1 MNTNNQTS
9 QGYSDLPIYQ
19 TGNNF
24 APSHFL
30 DNNNNDQRTSINNV
44 GMSNTFI
51 INTITPTLQ
60 NDTFEFYFPLHDND
74 TRIYYITYTE
84 LHPLEIA
91 QFLNNRVNLS
101 CIPDHQ
107 LPQHYNIQSLIRQQI
122 QQQVQQPVY
131 QQNSV
136 QQQSFD
142 TIIQPTQQSQF
153 PQQIQLQQSQF
164 PQQIQSQQSQSP
176 QQIQSQQTYQ
186 VYSDNNNAYNNSLN
200 SVNGTISDNIQ
211 DTRFQNS
218 S

>member
-9 QGYSDLPIYQ
+9 HGYSDLPIYQ

-107 LPQHYNIQSLIRQQI
+107 FPQHYNIQSLIRQQI

-131 QQNSV
+131 QQNS
-136 QQQSFD
+136 
-142 TIIQPTQQSQF
+142 
-153 PQQIQLQQSQF
+153 QIQSQQSQF
-164 PQQIQSQQSQSP
+164 PQQIQSQQSQFP
-176 QQIQSQQTYQ
+176 QQIQSQRTYQ
-186 VYSDNNNAYNNSLN
+186 VYSDNNNAYNNFLN

>member
-84 LHPLEIA
+84 LHPLENA

-107 LPQHYNIQSLIRQQI
+107 LPHHYNTQSLIRQQI
-122 QQQVQQPVY
+122 QQQVQQP
-131 QQNSV
+131 
-136 QQQSFD
+136 
-142 TIIQPTQQSQF
+142 
-153 PQQIQLQQSQF
+153 
-164 PQQIQSQQSQSP
+164 QIQSQQSQFP